1 MPFVNNNG
9 VKIHFEIEGNGPPL
23 VYQHGL
29 TSRIANWRENGY
41 PADLSK
47 ENRLILVDARGH
59 GKSDKPHDPE
69 LYRPADF
76 AGDIIAILDNI
87 GINKAGY
94 WGYSMGGAIGFQGIA
109 KYFLSRFDFL
119 IIGGMSPYY
128 TEIEQR
134 EYQSV
139 IARNELAVEKG
150 MAAVIALMEKNAGL
164 TYTPA
169 GRAHMLANDP
179 LALMAAAQSLA
190 SWSEDAISLSRITVP
205 CFLYAGEADG
215 FCSGA
220 LRAAAKLP
228 DARFVSFPGLNHS
241 QVSRDSG
248 LVLPHIRKFL
258 AEVNRK

>member
-69 LYRPADF
+69 LYRP
-76 AGDIIAILDNI
+76 
-87 GINKAGY
+87 
-94 WGYSMGGAIGFQGIA
+94 AIGFQGIA

-215 FCSGA
+215 FCSGSR
-220 LRAAAKLP
+220 RAAAELP